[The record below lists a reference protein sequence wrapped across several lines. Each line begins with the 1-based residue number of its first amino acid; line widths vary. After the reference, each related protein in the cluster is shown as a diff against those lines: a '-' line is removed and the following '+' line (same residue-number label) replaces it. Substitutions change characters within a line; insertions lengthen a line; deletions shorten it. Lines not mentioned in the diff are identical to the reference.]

1 MDSQKENYKRQVE
14 NLIYL
19 QEINDDSIWNSYK
32 NVVPYALKEVMP
44 ESVQPETM
52 QMLSRFTAR
61 LFLDSQEERKEP
73 APQVVIVDTV
83 PREEFESLKTIV
95 YDLKSELGD
104 LRKDNKLLRQELQSL
119 RYESMQSNQSPIIL
133 RLNDQDKSDRQG
145 DETEIE

>member
-1 MDSQKENYKRQVE
+1 
-14 NLIYL
+14 
-19 QEINDDSIWNSYK
+19 
-32 NVVPYALKEVMP
+32 MP

-83 PREEFESLKTIV
+83 PREEFESLKNIV

-104 LRKDNKLLRQELQSL
+104 LRKDNNLLRQELQSL
-119 RYESMQSNQSPIIL
+119 RY
-133 RLNDQDKSDRQG
+133 D
-145 DETEIE
+145 

>member
-44 ESVQPETM
+44 ESVKPETM